1 MKTGICHIGAI
12 GGGVSWN
19 AVWIALFV
27 AGFGFFFIGMPKY
40 YDDYMYMVHLRPWF
54 ASQGIDF
61 PENGGDVF
69 RAGIPWRG
77 ICETWFEHYGNDNI
91 RLPNLLIPFFLLFP
105 KWFGSGIMTLLW
117 GWTVVTL
124 LRLTAHGWRY
134 SPLVPVSLAL
144 LTFCMPWRDY
154 FGAMDYQFNY
164 IFSAWMASRLLL
176 WTGCGTT
183 APKTGRV
190 SMWRSAAAGICLGF
204 AVGICHEG
212 ISVPVAAGLAAVA
225 LCFRSRRQAGTFAAV
240 VGLAAGASLLLSVPG
255 MRYRSSDLVEAQ
267 NLIWVFRHLQ
277 MDGTALWLYLILAA
291 MTLVRRSKRRQLVSP
306 RQVFISVSTAVSLA
320 ILCYCG
326 LAVRRACFW
335 LDFVC
340 IAGAVDLLRINL
352 GRRSRRYGVAG
363 TVVAVPLLAAVYVH
377 LAAVGAAALKLR
389 KLHAEVISAYV
400 GNPES
405 NMFGDIETLREQSL
419 LTGYMPDFRF
429 YATGMFNVRWY
440 YGFGEPYWNC
450 CEVIFP
456 SVFRYID
463 STSGTP
469 ASADGKIRKAGNLYF
484 ARSEDLPIDT
494 SEDMNVSLWMDFGKG
509 YVHVLSGA
517 YPFRSEKDGREYVWI
532 IPGTDWYVTHFKKVR
547 GMRVSQ
553 SP

>member
-1 MKTGICHIGAI
+1 MPVLRRCF
-12 GGGVSWN
+12 SWN

-69 RAGIPWRG
+69 RAGIPWGG
-77 ICETWFEHYGNDNI
+77 ILDTWREHYGDDNI

-105 KWFGSGIMTLLW
+105 KWVGSGIMTLLW
-117 GWTVVTL
+117 GWTVMTL
-124 LRLTAHGWRY
+124 LRLTVRDWRH

-176 WTGCGTT
+176 WSGCGKT
-183 APKTGRV
+183 APKAGR
-190 SMWRSAAAGICLGF
+190 AGIWRRVVTGVCLGF
-204 AVGICHEG
+204 VVGICHEG
-212 ISVPVAAGLAAVA
+212 ISVPVAVGLATVA
-225 LCFRSRRQAGTFAAV
+225 LCFRSRREAGTFAAV
-240 VGLAAGASLLLSVPG
+240 AGLAAGAALLLSVPG
-255 MRYRSSDLVEAQ
+255 MRHRSAELVEAQ
-267 NLIWVFRHLQ
+267 SLMWVFRNLHVE
-277 MDGTALWLYLILAA
+277 GTALWLYLALAA
-291 MTLVRRSKRRQLVSP
+291 VTLIRRSKRRQLVSP
-306 RQVFISVSTAVSLA
+306 GQVFLSVNIAVSLA

-340 IAGAVDLLRINL
+340 IAGTVDLLRINL
-352 GRRSRRYGVAG
+352 GTRARRYDAAGIALAVA
-363 TVVAVPLLAAVYVH
+363 LLAAVYVH
-377 LAAVGAAALKLR
+377 LAAVGVAALKLR
-389 KLHAEVISAYV
+389 KLHAEVIREYV
-400 GNPES
+400 ENPEG
-405 NMFGDIETLREQSL
+405 NMFGDIQTLRELSP
-419 LTGYMPDFRF
+419 LTGYMPDYRF
-429 YATGMFNVRWY
+429 HVTGMFNVRWY
-440 YGFGEPYWNC
+440 YGFGEGYWNG
-450 CEVIFP
+450 CEIIFP
-456 SVFRYID
+456 SRLRYID
-463 STSGTP
+463 AVAGEP
-469 ASADGKIRKAGNLYF
+469 VPGDGKIRKAGNFYF
-484 ARSEDLPIDT
+484 ARSEDLPLDIAK
-494 SEDMNVSLWMDFGKG
+494 DMSVSLWMDFGKG

-547 GMRVSQ
+547 GIRVSQ

>member
-1 MKTGICHIGAI
+1 MTDMRVEKRGDVFNT
-12 GGGVSWN
+12 VLW
-19 AVWIALFV
+19 LLTV
-27 AGFGFFFIGMPKY
+27 AGMGVFFIGMPKY

-61 PENGGDVF
+61 PENGGNVV
-69 RAGIPWRG
+69 RAGIPWDG
-77 ICETWFEHYGNDNI
+77 ILDTWREHYGDDNI

-105 KWFGSGIMTLLW
+105 KWVGSGIMTLLW
-117 GWTVVTL
+117 GWTVMTL
-124 LRLTAHGWRY
+124 LRLTVRDWRH

-176 WTGCGTT
+176 WTGCGKT
-183 APKTGRV
+183 APKAGRDGIWCRVVTG
-190 SMWRSAAAGICLGF
+190 GCLGF
-204 AVGICHEG
+204 VVGICHEG
-212 ISVPVAAGLAAVA
+212 ISVPVAVGLATVA
-225 LCFRSRRQAGTFAAV
+225 LCFRSRREAGTYAAV
-240 VGLAAGASLLLSVPG
+240 AGLAAGSALLLSVPG
-255 MRYRSSDLVEAQ
+255 MRYRSSELVEAQ
-267 NLIWVFRHLQ
+267 SLMWVFRNLHVE
-277 MDGTALWLYLILAA
+277 GTALWLYLALAA
-291 MTLVRRSKRRQLVSP
+291 VTLIRRSKRRQLVSP
-306 RQVFISVSTAVSLA
+306 GQVFISVNTVVSLA

-340 IAGAVDLLRINL
+340 IAGTVDLLRINL
-352 GRRSRRYGVAG
+352 GTRAKRYDAAG
-363 TVVAVPLLAAVYVH
+363 IALAVPLLAAVYVH
-377 LAAVGAAALKLR
+377 LAAVGVAALKLR
-389 KLHAEVISAYV
+389 KLHAEVIREYV
-400 GNPES
+400 ENPER
-405 NMFGDIETLREQSL
+405 NMFGDIQTLRELSPM
-419 LTGYMPDFRF
+419 TGYMPDYRF
-429 YATGMFNVRWY
+429 HATGMFNVRWY

-456 SVFRYID
+456 SIFRHID
-463 STSGTP
+463 ATGGEP
-469 ASADGKIRKAGNLYF
+469 ASADGKIRKAGNYYF
-484 ARSEDLPIDT
+484 ARSEDLPMDT
-494 SEDMNVSLWMDFGKG
+494 LEDMNVSLWMDFGKG

-547 GMRVSQ
+547 GIRVSQ